1 MHGVKKSE
9 QEQNRISFV
18 CIRDN
23 GVWVGKNDVSRISKK
38 IREAILPEFDY
49 HSLRHTHATML
60 VTAGVN
66 IKAVQ
71 QRLGHRDIATTLNT
85 YAHCTD
91 SMEREAVEA
100 FEKLCE
106 KILPPM

>member
-1 MHGVKKSE
+1 
-9 QEQNRISFV
+9 
-18 CIRDN
+18 
-23 GVWVGKNDVSRISKK
+23 
-38 IREAILPEFDY
+38 
-49 HSLRHTHATML
+49 ML